1 MSKFYFFLF
10 IYLLGH
16 LPFIK
21 MIISYDKKRV
31 DAQRVV
37 SYKTFAFYLDDN
49 RKLKTARKK
58 PTKYE
63 KALLE
68 KIEKEAE
75 DNSRLWKLFCFLY
88 FVFGAAYLFNNME
101 KFFN

>member
-1 MSKFYFFLF
+1 MSKFYFFLI

-16 LPFIK
+16 IPFIQ
-21 MIISYDKKRV
+21 MIISYDKKR
-31 DAQRVV
+31 DEAQRAISSK
-37 SYKTFAFYLDDN
+37 SYTLILDDN
-49 RKLKTARKK
+49 RKLKTVTKK
-58 PTKYE
+58 PTKFE

-68 KIEKEAE
+68 KISKEAE
-75 DNSRLWKLFCFLY
+75 NNSGIWKAICFVY

>member
-16 LPFIK
+16 IPFYQ
-21 MIISYDKKRV
+21 MINYYNKKKAEAERAISSK
-31 DAQRVV
+31 
-37 SYKTFAFYLDDN
+37 SYTLILDDN
-49 RKLKTARKK
+49 RKLKTLTKK
-58 PTKYE
+58 PTKFE

-68 KIEKEAE
+68 KISKEAE
-75 DNSRLWKLFCFLY
+75 NNSRIWQAICFVY
-88 FVFGAAYLFNNME
+88 FAFGAAFLFNNME